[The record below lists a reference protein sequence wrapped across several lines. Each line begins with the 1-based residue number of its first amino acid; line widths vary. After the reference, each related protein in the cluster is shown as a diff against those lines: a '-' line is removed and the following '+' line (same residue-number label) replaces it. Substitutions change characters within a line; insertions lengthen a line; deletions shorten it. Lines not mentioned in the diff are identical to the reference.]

1 LTKSAAVRRL
11 PPAQALPAL
20 AVSALIAVAWLL
32 VVSFF
37 LARASLADRERLIA
51 SSIRILELEARRGE
65 KDFFSRSTS
74 DPKFFEQ
81 GTSPYL
87 DHQREAVRKIR
98 SALADLEQL
107 PRLHPEDRPRRIREL
122 IDVYQESFERM
133 VGISRTLG
141 HGDAGLEGAWS
152 RSLDDLEA
160 ELLERQDARGKT
172 EPARLRYLA
181 SEYFRRRE
189 PCLADS
195 LRAGLLALRNA
206 GAERSEAKLEDLVGR
221 STKALDDY
229 RSAVESFG
237 IHENMGLQ
245 GRLRQSIQAVEPLVE
260 QLLSDADDAD
270 GRAQRRLFYSMVAAS
285 LMLAAFLAAAL
296 LFSRKF
302 RVRSLELGDANL
314 RLSAELDARR
324 RAEEHFRNLLESA
337 PDALL
342 ITDDAGRITMANA
355 RAEELFGRTRGELLA
370 ASLPDI
376 LRSKNGA
383 ASAAAPSPAD
393 GARAPV
399 GAELE
404 CVRGDGRSIWIEVT
418 SRPLES
424 AGRTSVVQAI
434 RDVTER
440 KRILDALAHQQEQL
454 LRSERLAAIGHVVTG
469 LAHES
474 RNALQRSQA
483 CLEMLR
489 HRVQGDSRSV
499 DLLGRIQEAQSHLH
513 HLYEEVREYAAPL
526 RLERRAAALDQVL
539 EKAWENL
546 EIDREGRH
554 AVLTQNGRERL
565 PASSNIDPR
574 ALEQVFRNVLEN
586 SLAAATDPVRIEAA
600 WGVREDGSASLSIRD
615 NGPGIPE
622 AARNRMFEPF
632 FTTKTRGTGLG
643 LAIARRI
650 VEAHGGSMRA
660 GNPVGGG
667 AEVTIELPLR
677 VGGTA

>member
-1 LTKSAAVRRL
+1 
-11 PPAQALPAL
+11 
-20 AVSALIAVAWLL
+20 
-32 VVSFF
+32 
-37 LARASLADRERLIA
+37 
-51 SSIRILELEARRGE
+51 
-65 KDFFSRSTS
+65 
-74 DPKFFEQ
+74 
-81 GTSPYL
+81 
-87 DHQREAVRKIR
+87 
-98 SALADLEQL
+98 
-107 PRLHPEDRPRRIREL
+107 
-122 IDVYQESFERM
+122 
-133 VGISRTLG
+133 
-141 HGDAGLEGAWS
+141 
-152 RSLDDLEA
+152 LDDLEA

-172 EPARLRYLA
+172 SLRGSATWPRSISAGVSPASPTRCGPA
-181 SEYFRRRE
+181 SCATERRRQE
-189 PCLADS
+189 IGGKARGS
-195 LRAGLLALRNA
+195 R
-206 GAERSEAKLEDLVGR
+206 GR

-237 IHENMGLQ
+237 IHESLGLQ

-355 RAEELFGRTRGELLA
+355 QAEELFVGRA
-370 ASLPDI
+370 ASFSRRACPTSCARRTAPHP
-376 LRSKNGA
+376 LRRHHQRTGP
-383 ASAAAPSPAD
+383 APRRH
-393 GARAPV
+393 GARMRARRWPV
-399 GAELE
+399 HLD
-404 CVRGDGRSIWIEVT
+404 RGHEPA
-418 SRPLES
+418 SRERR
-424 AGRTSVVQAI
+424 RTSVVQAI

-489 HRVQGDSRSV
+489 HRVQEDSRSV

-539 EKAWENL
+539 EKAL
-546 EIDREGRH
+546 GK
-554 AVLTQNGRERL
+554 T
-565 PASSNIDPR
+565 SKS
-574 ALEQVFRNVLEN
+574 
-586 SLAAATDPVRIEAA
+586 T
-600 WGVREDGSASLSIRD
+600 
-615 NGPGIPE
+615 
-622 AARNRMFEPF
+622 AR
-632 FTTKTRGTGLG
+632 
-643 LAIARRI
+643 
-650 VEAHGGSMRA
+650 
-660 GNPVGGG
+660 
-667 AEVTIELPLR
+667 
-677 VGGTA
+677 GGTPS